1 MIYSISGLLRQVA
14 PTYCVVEACGVGY
27 QCSASTHTLSSL
39 PGRGQEVTLLT
50 HLWVKE
56 DGMEL
61 FGFSTEQERRCFR
74 MLIGVSGVGP
84 RVALAI
90 LSDSAPDRLMLSI
103 AAGDAKALTRAQG
116 VGAKLA
122 QRIIL
127 ELRDKVS
134 DEDISMPFSDEI
146 GTSSTVAET
155 IHNTAKSEA
164 ISALVALG
172 YGQTD
177 AAAVIAPMEDSLAV
191 DELIRR
197 ALKSFTRGKYTA
209 LNLCRDRDM
218 GRSPPRP
225 AGGAKADCRPLR
237 RSSAA
242 GPAPAAPCSRPVPAA
257 GKSSS
262 GRFWRGC
269 APPTAAL
276 PPACGRPAPRQPPT
290 TPKERRSH
298 HVR

>member
-1 MIYSISGLLRQVA
+1 MIYSITGLLRQVA
-14 PTYCVVEACGVGY
+14 PTYCVIEACGVGY
-27 QCSASTHTLSSL
+27 QCSASTYTLSSL

-61 FGFSTEQERRCFR
+61 FGFSTEQEKHCFR
-74 MLIGVSGVGP
+74 LLIGVSGVGP

-90 LSDSAPDRLMLSI
+90 LSDAAPDRLMLSI

-127 ELRDKVS
+127 ELRDKVT
-134 DEDISMPFSDEI
+134 DEDIGSSFGEEQ
-146 GTSSTVAET
+146 GTIAALGESAK
-155 IHNTAKSEA
+155 NTAKSEA

-197 ALKSFTRGKYTA
+197 ALKTFTRGK
-209 LNLCRDRDM
+209 
-218 GRSPPRP
+218 
-225 AGGAKADCRPLR
+225 
-237 RSSAA
+237 
-242 GPAPAAPCSRPVPAA
+242 
-257 GKSSS
+257 
-262 GRFWRGC
+262 
-269 APPTAAL
+269 
-276 PPACGRPAPRQPPT
+276 
-290 TPKERRSH
+290 
-298 HVR
+298 

>member
-50 HLWVKE
+50 
-56 DGMEL
+56 GMEL

-146 GTSSTVAET
+146 GTISTVAET

-197 ALKSFTRGKYTA
+197 ALKSFTRGK
-209 LNLCRDRDM
+209 
-218 GRSPPRP
+218 
-225 AGGAKADCRPLR
+225 
-237 RSSAA
+237 
-242 GPAPAAPCSRPVPAA
+242 
-257 GKSSS
+257 
-262 GRFWRGC
+262 
-269 APPTAAL
+269 
-276 PPACGRPAPRQPPT
+276 
-290 TPKERRSH
+290 
-298 HVR
+298 

>member
-56 DGMEL
+56 D
-61 FGFSTEQERRCFR
+61 
-74 MLIGVSGVGP
+74 GP

-146 GTSSTVAET
+146 GTISTVAET

-197 ALKSFTRGKYTA
+197 ALKSFTRGK
-209 LNLCRDRDM
+209 
-218 GRSPPRP
+218 
-225 AGGAKADCRPLR
+225 
-237 RSSAA
+237 
-242 GPAPAAPCSRPVPAA
+242 
-257 GKSSS
+257 
-262 GRFWRGC
+262 
-269 APPTAAL
+269 
-276 PPACGRPAPRQPPT
+276 
-290 TPKERRSH
+290 
-298 HVR
+298 

>member
-1 MIYSISGLLRQVA
+1 MIYSITGLLRQVA
-14 PTYCVVEACGVGY
+14 PTYCVIEACGVGY
-27 QCSASTHTLSSL
+27 QCSASTYTLSSL

-61 FGFSTEQERRCFR
+61 FGFSTEQEKHCFR
-74 MLIGVSGVGP
+74 LLIGVSGVGP

-90 LSDSAPDRLMLSI
+90 LSDAAPDRLMLSI

-127 ELRDKVS
+127 ELRDKVT
-134 DEDISMPFSDEI
+134 DEDIGSSFGEEQ
-146 GTSSTVAET
+146 GTIAALGESAK
-155 IHNTAKSEA
+155 NTAKSEA

-177 AAAVIAPMEDSLAV
+177 AAAVIAPMEESLAV

-197 ALKSFTRGKYTA
+197 ALTTFTRGK
-209 LNLCRDRDM
+209 
-218 GRSPPRP
+218 
-225 AGGAKADCRPLR
+225 
-237 RSSAA
+237 
-242 GPAPAAPCSRPVPAA
+242 
-257 GKSSS
+257 
-262 GRFWRGC
+262 
-269 APPTAAL
+269 
-276 PPACGRPAPRQPPT
+276 
-290 TPKERRSH
+290 
-298 HVR
+298 

>member
-1 MIYSISGLLRQVA
+1 MIYSITGLLRQVA
-14 PTYCVVEACGVGY
+14 PTYCVIEACGVGY
-27 QCSASTHTLSSL
+27 QCSASTYTLSSL

-61 FGFSTEQERRCFR
+61 FGFSTEQEKHCFR
-74 MLIGVSGVGP
+74 LLIGVSGVGP

-90 LSDSAPDRLMLSI
+90 LSDAAPDRLMLSI

-127 ELRDKVS
+127 ELRDKVT
-134 DEDISMPFSDEI
+134 DEDIGSSFGEEQ
-146 GTSSTVAET
+146 GTIAALGESAK
-155 IHNTAKSEA
+155 NTAKSEA

-197 ALKSFTRGKYTA
+197 ALKTFTRVK
-209 LNLCRDRDM
+209 
-218 GRSPPRP
+218 
-225 AGGAKADCRPLR
+225 
-237 RSSAA
+237 
-242 GPAPAAPCSRPVPAA
+242 
-257 GKSSS
+257 
-262 GRFWRGC
+262 
-269 APPTAAL
+269 
-276 PPACGRPAPRQPPT
+276 
-290 TPKERRSH
+290 
-298 HVR
+298 

>member
-1 MIYSISGLLRQVA
+1 MIYSITGLLRQVA
-14 PTYCVVEACGVGY
+14 PTYCVIEACGVGY
-27 QCSASTHTLSSL
+27 QCSASTSTLSSL

-61 FGFSTEQERRCFR
+61 FGFSTEQEKHCFR
-74 MLIGVSGVGP
+74 LLIGVSGVGP

-90 LSDSAPDRLMLSI
+90 LSDAAPDRLMLSI

-127 ELRDKVS
+127 ELRDKVT
-134 DEDISMPFSDEI
+134 DEDIGSSFGEEQ
-146 GTSSTVAET
+146 GTIAALGESAK
-155 IHNTAKSEA
+155 NTAKSEA

-177 AAAVIAPMEDSLAV
+177 AAAVIAPMEESLAV

-197 ALKSFTRGKYTA
+197 ALKTFTRGK
-209 LNLCRDRDM
+209 
-218 GRSPPRP
+218 
-225 AGGAKADCRPLR
+225 
-237 RSSAA
+237 
-242 GPAPAAPCSRPVPAA
+242 
-257 GKSSS
+257 
-262 GRFWRGC
+262 
-269 APPTAAL
+269 
-276 PPACGRPAPRQPPT
+276 
-290 TPKERRSH
+290 
-298 HVR
+298 